1 MSLRP
6 SWFEED
12 IAPLYNQ
19 RQELKVRSICRK
31 LGGLRQSVEIALHGR
46 LRGKDPVPPRKLEQ
60 MRVVEAEL
68 RQANGSLEEMK
79 KIARRA
85 ADELEYSSSRKIL
98 RTAGASLVESW
109 SLPGSDEEPSSE
121 IVSNAVT
128 HMVQVQTTD
137 LRRRMVALTHKLHQ
151 TLESTAKVL
160 EMENVPAEEELA
172 SVLREMPA
180 FDLGQ
185 LTFRL
190 SRPALLTLLG
200 RRVSE
205 SFVTK
210 KLTGLIGA
218 QLRRSL
224 SAYRALYDWSQRT
237 LGQIQRRF
245 DAYANGY
252 RAQVERSLAGQ
263 DLQLDQEASIRHDLE
278 ALDSAPA
285 ENTMAS

>member
-1 MSLRP
+1 
-6 SWFEED
+6 
-12 IAPLYNQ
+12 
-19 RQELKVRSICRK
+19 
-31 LGGLRQSVEIALHGR
+31 
-46 LRGKDPVPPRKLEQ
+46 
-60 MRVVEAEL
+60 
-68 RQANGSLEEMK
+68 
-79 KIARRA
+79 
-85 ADELEYSSSRKIL
+85 
-98 RTAGASLVESW
+98 
-109 SLPGSDEEPSSE
+109 LPGSDEEPSSE